1 MECNE
6 GEIVFKKFIVV
17 GIFNTIFY
25 YACYSLFL
33 FLFGNYILAIILA
46 NIIGIGFSFK
56 SFSKFVFDNKN
67 NKLIIKF
74 ILVYSWN
81 IILNIVLVK
90 IFSYFMDYYLAGF
103 FATGIVALN
112 SYLLNKNFV
121 FKKG

>member
-1 MECNE
+1 
-6 GEIVFKKFIVV
+6 
-17 GIFNTIFY
+17 
-25 YACYSLFL
+25 LFL
-33 FLFGNYILAIILA
+33 FLFDNYILAIILA
-46 NIIGIGFSFK
+46 NMIGIGFSFK
-56 SFSKFVFDNKN
+56 TFSKFVFDNKN